1 MQRKNSILRKNQRS
15 GIAMI
20 MAIAV
25 IVIIA
30 TIMALALTLT
40 SQTTKRTTDVYLYEQ
55 SALLA
60 HSAAEYA
67 LLRISQNPPCTK
79 SDILF
84 TQVPFTQ
91 DTLYNITINLR
102 YVYYDNPD
110 TPLVNEAQAVCD
122 ALPVANRGTL
132 YTTVSTPEQNG
143 SVLMDIT
150 VDVNDTNVASEPIRY
165 FKRTLQKL

>member
-1 MQRKNSILRKNQRS
+1 MQRKNSILKRGHRS

-30 TIMALALTLT
+30 TIMALAISLT

-67 LLRISQNPPCTK
+67 LLRISQNSPCT
-79 SDILF
+79 DLNE
-84 TQVPFTQ
+84 TFTQ
-91 DTLYNITINLR
+91 DTIYNIDIKLQ
-102 YVYYDNPD
+102 YIYYDDPA
-110 TPLVNEAQAVCD
+110 TPLINEAQAVCD
-122 ALPVANRGTL
+122 SVPLANRGTL
-132 YTTVSTPEQNG
+132 YTTVTTPEQNG

-150 VDVNDTNVASEPIRY
+150 VDVNDTTVASEPIRY

>member
-1 MQRKNSILRKNQRS
+1 MQRKNSILKGKRS

-30 TIMALALTLT
+30 TIMALAISLT

-55 SALLA
+55 SVLLA

-67 LLRISQNPPCTK
+67 LLRISQTPPCT
-79 SDILF
+79 DLD
-84 TQVPFTQ
+84 TTFTQ
-91 DTLYNITINLR
+91 DTLYNITIKLQ
-102 YVYYDNPD
+102 YIYYDDPN
-110 TPLVNEAQAVCD
+110 TPLVNEAQAVCN
-122 ALPVANRGTL
+122 AIPAANRGIL
-132 YTTVSTPEQNG
+132 YTTVTTPEQNG
-143 SVLMDIT
+143 SVLMDVT
-150 VDVNDTNVASEPIRY
+150 VDVNDTTVASEPVRY